1 VSTDLHP
8 HAHSE
13 LVSGASGGDLSQQGE
28 EIEADANELGTLVD
42 TSPAH
47 TKSRDV
53 QVDEILRLTGSS
65 HIEAVSYKAAGRGQV
80 FRESW
85 SRRAR
90 RSKVLQNEGI
100 EGPGNIS
107 QPLQPLFDFAV
118 LLQRLGLPATLPVQ
132 EVQKVRED
140 RGGGCN
146 TGGDSVGDGGV
157 GRIAVWDGGT
167 DSGCGDGGQEAGEEW
182 LATIMLDRDS
192 EKYIERD
199 RDCGG
204 EGAGG
209 GAGGGEKK
217 HAFRTLA
224 PETGRMFDSLAS
236 VLLRHL
242 SSPQFPSTATDGR

>member
-1 VSTDLHP
+1 MQLVVSTDLHP

-167 DSGCGDGGQEAGEEW
+167 DSGCSDGGQEAGTVLDGSAARTSDKGAKSRTVFNLMQNLPESIRTGDYAQATAW
-182 LATIMLDRDS
+182 LR
-192 EKYIERD
+192 
-199 RDCGG
+199 GG
-204 EGAGG
+204 VWLKPRAL
-209 GAGGGEKK
+209 
-217 HAFRTLA
+217 HI
-224 PETGRMFDSLAS
+224 
-236 VLLRHL
+236 H
-242 SSPQFPSTATDGR
+242 

>member
-1 VSTDLHP
+1 MQLVVSTDLHP

-13 LVSGASGGDLSQQGE
+13 LVSGASGGVLGQQGE
-28 EIEADANELGTLVD
+28 EIEAHANELGTLVD
-42 TSPAH
+42 TSSPAH

-53 QVDEILRLTGSS
+53 QADEILRLTGSS

-107 QPLQPLFDFAV
+107 QPSQPLFDFAV

-132 EVQKVRED
+132 EVQKVQED
-140 RGGGCN
+140 RGGGCI

-167 DSGCGDGGQEAGEEW
+167 DSGCSEGGQEAGEEW

-204 EGAGG
+204 G

-217 HAFRTLA
+217 HTPFRTLA

-242 SSPQFPSTATDGR
+242 SSPQFPSTAH